1 MDASRR
7 FVAPGQNRLITVLSR
22 DLQIRLLPRME
33 KITLP
38 VKQLLYEPGQPLG
51 HAYFPLSGVISL
63 IITLKAG
70 ETVEVAT
77 IGNEGLLGT
86 PLLLGTERS
95 ALKAVCQVSGQ
106 ALKMRA
112 DNFKRSLEEH
122 PEFNAVVRR
131 YAQGLF
137 DQIAQTTACNH
148 VHSVQARMCRWLL
161 MTHDRV
167 GSDEFHLTQEFLAQM
182 LGVRRPSVTVAAGL
196 LQRAGLIRYQRGRI
210 RIADRA
216 GLEAGACEC
225 YETVRQELDRLL
237 TAPSHVSTQ

>member
-1 MDASRR
+1 MDQSRR
-7 FVAPGQNRLITVLSR
+7 FAVPGQNRLLSVLSR

-33 KITLP
+33 KISFP
-38 VKQLLYEPGQPLG
+38 VKQIVYEPGQPIT

-63 IITLKAG
+63 LIALKGG
-70 ETVEVAT
+70 EAVEVAT
-77 IGNEGLLGT
+77 IGNEGLVGT
-86 PLLLGTERS
+86 PVLLGAERS
-95 ALKAVCQVSGQ
+95 TLKVVCQVSGQ

-112 DNFKRSLEEH
+112 DNLKRSVEEF
-122 PEFNAVVRR
+122 PELNALVRR
-131 YAQGLF
+131 YAQGLV

-167 GSDEFHLTQEFLAQM
+167 GADEFHLTQEFLAQM

-225 YETVRQELDRLL
+225 YETVRQEIDRLIS
-237 TAPSHVSTQ
+237 APAS